1 MASVLT
7 HFPNRSNIEFPHETY
22 TIDPKDTQQLPPPVR
37 DWRREVASGV
47 ASAPGDRAGPSRHSS
62 TAFLGRPSIDSE
74 LPANLAMHHE
84 SRRRKGR
91 SLKLGPAESW
101 RRRSSVPTAE
111 TVKVSFHIQQTLQ
124 LKSTPKLQLPSFELL
139 GIASPHPDKLRLSRQ
154 SMASHGGQCPTD
166 GARGD
171 VPDDACGDL
180 EIESVELPELI
191 VEGQITPGHENA
203 ALLTPPDEHT
213 ILHWVAPINEDSS
226 DAVSTTMATFHP
238 TTMGLETL
246 EITAASS
253 GPGEGAP
260 ASEIHDEG
268 QREGTSGEHSAAPQP
283 SRYQGAE
290 IFSSES
296 GQSWLEQAVAVA
308 REFECTVIII

>member
-1 MASVLT
+1 MASALT
-7 HFPNRSNIEFPHETY
+7 HFPNRSNIEFRHERY
-22 TIDPKDTQQLPPPVR
+22 TIYPKDNQQLPPPAR

-47 ASAPGDRAGPSRHSS
+47 PSAPGDRAGPSRHSS

-74 LPANLAMHHE
+74 LPANLAMQHE

-91 SLKLGPAESW
+91 SLKSGPAESW

-111 TVKVSFHIQQTLQ
+111 TVKVSFHIQRTLQ

-139 GIASPHPDKLRLSRQ
+139 GIANPHPDKLRFSRQ
-154 SMASHGGQCPTD
+154 SRASHGGQCPTD
-166 GARGD
+166 AAR
-171 VPDDACGDL
+171 GDL
-180 EIESVELPELI
+180 EIESVEVVTGELPELI
-191 VEGQITPGHENA
+191 VEGQITPGHETT

-226 DAVSTTMATFHP
+226 DAMSTTMATFTP
-238 TTMGLETL
+238 TTMGLEVL

-253 GPGEGAP
+253 GPGEGAT
-260 ASEIHDEG
+260 ASETHGQG
-268 QREGTSGEHSAAPQP
+268 QREGTSGERSAAPQP
-283 SRYQGAE
+283 SSHQDAE
-290 IFSSES
+290 IFGSES